1 MRPLKIL
8 FIGSQWHGSNA
19 RGLAYGFRRLGHIV
33 QSVDPDIYFPSGKSF
48 AIKAFRRLTRPL
60 MVKEFNKSI
69 LDQDAI
75 LMPDFVL
82 VFKGDSVMPETL
94 KVLKSRER
102 YLMQFYP
109 DVSMF
114 VHGGF
119 IPECMPLYDY
129 IFTTKSFGIKDLKER
144 IGMTSAEFIPHGFDS
159 DVHRPHQ
166 LSDNSDAS
174 FKCDASFIGTWS
186 QKKEKFLAKVAECLP
201 MIRLKIWGAQWH
213 KASCPSLKHY
223 IVGTDILGDIYPLAI
238 QYSKIN
244 IALLSE
250 QRYGASSGD
259 MITSRTF
266 HIPASG
272 GFMLHER
279 TDEFLQYFSEG
290 EEADCFSSPEE
301 LVEKIRYY
309 LEHEAER
316 EYIRL
321 AGHRRCL
328 AENSLE
334 KRADKIVERYYVQQK
349 GTKS

>member
-8 FIGSQWHGSNA
+8 FIGPQWHGSNA

-33 QSVDPDIYFPSGKSF
+33 QSVDPDAYFPSGKSF
-48 AIKAFRRLTRPL
+48 VIKAFRRLAHPL
-60 MVKEFNKSI
+60 MVKEFNKAI

-75 LMPDFVL
+75 FMPDFVL
-82 VFKGDSVMPETL
+82 VFKGESVMPETL
-94 KVLKSRER
+94 KVLKSRGR

-129 IFTTKSFGIKDLKER
+129 IFTTKSFGVKDLKEKFG
-144 IGMTSAEFIPHGFDS
+144 ILSAEFIPHGFDP
-159 DVHRPHQ
+159 DIHRPYQ
-166 LSDNSDAS
+166 IFDNSDAE
-174 FKCDASFIGTWS
+174 FECDASFIGTWS
-186 QKKEKFLAKVAECLP
+186 PKKEKFIAKVAECLP
-201 MIRLKIWGAQWH
+201 TICLKIWGAQWH
-213 KASCPSLKHY
+213 KASYPSLRPY
-223 IVGTDILGDIYPLAI
+223 IMGTDILGDMYPLAI

-250 QRYGASSGD
+250 QRYGASFGD

-279 TDEFLQYFSEG
+279 TNEFLQYFSEG
-290 EEADCFSSPEE
+290 EDAACFSNPEE
-301 LVEKIRYY
+301 LVEKIKYY
-309 LEHEAER
+309 LVHETER
-316 EYIRL
+316 EHICL
-321 AGHRRCL
+321 AGHSRCL

-334 KRADKIVERYYVQQK
+334 KRAYKIVERYYVKQK

>member
-8 FIGSQWHGSNA
+8 FIGPQWHGSNA

-33 QSVDPDIYFPSGKSF
+33 HSVDPDVYFPSGKSF
-48 AIKAFRRLTRPL
+48 AIKAFQRLTRPL
-60 MVKEFNKSI
+60 MLKEFNKAI
-69 LDQDAI
+69 LEQDAI
-75 LMPDFVL
+75 FIPDFVL
-82 VFKGDSVMPETL
+82 VFKGESVMPETL
-94 KVLKSRER
+94 KILKSRRR
-102 YLMQFYP
+102 YLIQFYP

-129 IFTTKSFGIKDLKER
+129 IFTTKSFGPKDLEEKFG
-144 IGMTSAEFIPHGFDS
+144 IISAAFIPHGFDP
-159 DVHRPHQ
+159 DIHRPYQ

-174 FKCDASFIGTWS
+174 FECDASFIGTWS
-186 QKKEKFLAKVAECLP
+186 PKKEKFLAKVVEYLP
-201 MIRLKIWGAQWH
+201 MICFKIWGTQWN
-213 KASCPSLKHY
+213 KTSYSSLKPY
-223 IVGTDILGDIYPLAI
+223 IMGTDILGDMYPLAI

-279 TDEFLQYFSEG
+279 TDEFLQYFSEK

-301 LVEKIRYY
+301 LIEKIRYY
-309 LEHEAER
+309 LEHDTER
-316 EYIRL
+316 EHIRV

-334 KRADKIVERYYVQQK
+334 KRAYKIIEHYHVIQK
-349 GTKS
+349 GIKS